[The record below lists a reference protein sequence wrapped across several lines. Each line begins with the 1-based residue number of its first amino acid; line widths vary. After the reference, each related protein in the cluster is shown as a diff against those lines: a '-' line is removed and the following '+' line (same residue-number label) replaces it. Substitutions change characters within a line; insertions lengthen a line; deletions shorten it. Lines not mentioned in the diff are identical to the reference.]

1 MSVVTYN
8 TKGIR
13 DRERRRGSVLVLV
26 MTLLGVLFVTGIVF
40 LASMNFE
47 AELIAARQQRD
58 LNEHGVRAVV
68 DEFGAILRDGL
79 MAGPNRPFSGM
90 VVGKSK
96 AGFAE
101 LPGVHN
107 LFAPIEP
114 HQPLEDRDGDGVK
127 ETLSGQLVF
136 PWITDV
142 FSLGNGSRDGLNF
155 RELGDY
161 QVNGNPIVGIDVTWQ
176 SGVRLALGGGPSDTA
191 YPVDLLGDHVIVPV
205 DADGDGIVDTIQFP
219 FAELGFSDAQ
229 TAAVSPQLNPLSN
242 PTGEVYLGLR
252 IIAHG
257 GLVNLNESHP
267 NLIAN
272 VLDLDYVADLTSP
285 GNEPAIGYFRHRP
298 TSQQVPYSPV
308 LEEPLLRRRGLLPPR
323 IIPPSWLHGN
333 PFLDPDEF
341 PFGKADMW
349 QQLFPP
355 ALPGTHLSRVYQG
368 YETVHPDGHTYTPF
382 APLSL
387 DPDLMFPVWAVRME
401 PFVTNGTGYQPRY
414 DRRHLVTTISHD
426 DLLSRGGRWEELDG
440 DWNRAEHDVLEKM
453 RRANRAADT
462 LGPCPFLPF
471 EYADYPHDI
480 LNNTAPDP
488 EFPGEECTCP
498 TQAVCSFDPR
508 KGRLQLSLPWL
519 DDEVQTGDFTQ
530 DQAQGVIHDVFMMLV
545 SNAHGEYWE
554 DTTCFAATCGLGKT
568 CKGVCAGGDHPGR
581 KCAVDSDCAG
591 GECLLAVCL
600 GGPDQGDP
608 CFGNPNDCP
617 GGECRLG
624 VCIDDRTEQ
633 SVREALISRTAAS
646 LTANMID
653 YMDFDG
659 RCVGGPD
666 TGAECVIGADCSSLV
681 CSPDLNIPTRV
692 PLRTFDFSDPESAG
706 RPVMLVCEND
716 PKTSCTKDADCTLG
730 CRRARVCAGGSNNGN
745 WCETDV
751 GCPGGSCRRKE
762 RTCNGG
768 GRDGLTCTNDEY
780 CAPGVCTPR
789 PHYVYGLERQ
799 PFITEVATQADDATK
814 LVTDRGVELLNPY
827 DAEVDLGD
835 GYFLVETDGK
845 PGGYAT
851 RHEIPLSGSI
861 PPGQLL
867 LCATG
872 PDFTAIPGTAG
883 LSKVLALTG
892 ANGLTFGHGSIV
904 YLVRK
909 VTYPGDVLPTAI
921 VIDQF
926 TVDGQFIGKELADL
940 ATAVDIDGDGT
951 LRFSMQRVVPDGV
964 VIPGS
969 RWTAPIPKPG
979 DGLDGTGTLA
989 LWNTHTD
996 PNLRPVEVHF
1006 ANTGSFTRPHP
1017 NGLDPGVAFPT
1028 TGSLLLLMRHAN
1040 RLLDEYAV
1048 DTKDHLAFTTWLGLV
1063 NHPLTGRLLPAPEYS
1078 QIDNGR
1084 MPVFNPP
1091 PWRCVLGINVGN
1103 SCDPNVD
1110 CPGGTCGVATDLC
1123 TGGGYQNMATPPP
1136 CSVNSQCLGLA
1147 TCQPVSAAHHVLPAK
1162 GACCVPSG
1170 ILAGPDT
1177 CTEVF
1182 LRECNAVA
1190 GEFLI
1195 GAECSVDV
1203 CKAKRD
1209 APGGLP
1215 NLPWG
1220 QLVFDYFTA
1229 LPLSDPG
1236 PYGVSG
1242 FYPSPGSTPRVD
1254 LNGLRVHGRININT
1268 APWKV
1273 LAGLPLV
1280 DPRRFPAAFRERI
1293 EDFTD
1298 FAYYRCVG
1306 GPNNGQVCL
1315 DHEYCQPGFCTA
1327 TEIGDQRAQAIV
1339 AYREQRAVIVDTS
1352 DYGLDLRGRGWDKDN
1367 PAFRRG
1373 TGFLTV
1379 GELANVRHAE
1389 AYENPIVG
1397 GFQRYSYFRMDAG
1410 MIRDGA
1416 ADEDYV
1422 SAIALLVS
1430 LGDWVTV
1437 RSQVFTVYGVL
1448 RGEEDPEIEH
1458 AVLLRQDRL
1467 RAADVDSRAIRFQET
1482 VDRLPTFLG
1491 QPVPVLVGERVI
1503 GKYTEVHD
1511 D

>member
-1 MSVVTYN
+1 VTYN
-8 TKGIR
+8 TKGSP

-47 AELIAARQQRD
+47 AEMIAARQQRD

-68 DEFGAILRDGL
+68 DEFGSILRDGL
-79 MAGPNRPFSGM
+79 MAGPNRPFSGA
-90 VVGKSK
+90 VVGESK
-96 AGFAE
+96 GGFAE

-114 HQPLEDRDGDGVK
+114 HQPLDDYGGF
-127 ETLSGQLVF
+127 SGRFVF

-142 FSLGNGSRDGLNF
+142 FSLTSGSHDGLNF

-161 QVNGNPIVGIDVTWQ
+161 QVNGNPIVGIDMTWQ

-191 YPVDLLGDHVIVPV
+191 YPVDLLGETIIVPV

-219 FAELGFSDAQ
+219 FSALGFSDAQ
-229 TAAVSPQLNPLSN
+229 TAAVSSQLNPQSN

-272 VLDLDYVADLTSP
+272 VLDLDYVSDLTSL
-285 GNEPAIGYFRHRP
+285 GNDPAIGYFRHRP

-308 LEEPLLRRRGLLPPR
+308 LEEPILRRRGLLPPR
-323 IIPPSWLHGN
+323 FIPPSWLHGN
-333 PFLDPDEF
+333 PFLDPDEH
-341 PFGKADMW
+341 PFGQADMW

-355 ALPGTHLSRVYQG
+355 SLPGTNLSRVYQG

-382 APLSL
+382 APLSM

-401 PFVTNGTGYQPRY
+401 PFVTNGTGYQPGY

-426 DLLSRGGRWEELDG
+426 DLLSRGGRWEELDS
-440 DWNRAEHDVLEKM
+440 DWNRVEHDLLEKM
-453 RRANRAADT
+453 RQANRAADT

-488 EFPGEECTCP
+488 EFPGEECTGP

-519 DDEVQTGDFTQ
+519 DEEVQTSNFTE
-530 DQAQGVIHDVFMMLV
+530 DQAQGVIHDVFSMMV

-554 DTTCFAATCGLGKT
+554 DTTCFAATCGFGKT

-581 KCAVDSDCAG
+581 KCTVDTDCAG
-591 GECLLAVCL
+591 GECVLAVCL
-600 GGPDQGDP
+600 GGPNQGNP
-608 CFGNPNDCP
+608 CIGNPNCP

-624 VCIDDRTEQ
+624 ACVDDRTEQ
-633 SVREALISRTAAS
+633 SDREALISRTAAS

-653 YMDFDG
+653 YMDYDG
-659 RCVGGPD
+659 NCAG
-666 TGAECVIGADCSSLV
+666 SV
-681 CSPDLNIPTRV
+681 CSPDLDIPTRV
-692 PLRTFDFSDPESAG
+692 PLRSFDFSDPESAG
-706 RPVMLVCEND
+706 RPVMLVCADD

-730 CRRARVCAGGSNNGN
+730 CRRARVCVGGSSDRT
-745 WCETDV
+745 WCATDV
-751 GCPGGSCRRKE
+751 DCPGGSCRRQE
-762 RTCNGG
+762 RTCHGG
-768 GRDGLTCTNDEY
+768 GRDGLICTSDEY
-780 CAPGVCTPR
+780 CDPGVCTPK

-799 PFITEVATQADDATK
+799 PFITEVATAVNTDTGK
-814 LVTDRGVELLNPY
+814 LEGWAVELFNPY
-827 DAEVDLGD
+827 GAALEWDADGD
-835 GYFLVETDGK
+835 AQPDYWLVEVGPTVSGGPTPINRIPIKHTLPAKQFTVFRTDPNNGL
-845 PGGYAT
+845 GLG
-851 RHEIPLSGSI
+851 I
-861 PPGQLL
+861 PPP
-867 LCATG
+867 TG
-872 PDFTAIPGTAG
+872 VHDAAN
-883 LSKVLALTG
+883 ALTFTSD
-892 ANGLTFGHGSIV
+892 ARV
-904 YLVRK
+904 YLVRRI
-909 VTYPGDVLPTAI
+909 TYPGDVKPTEI
-921 VIDQF
+921 VLDQ
-926 TVDGQFIGKELADL
+926 VWLDPSLALNIGVNEPPRWAALNTDN
-940 ATAVDIDGDGT
+940 VY
-951 LRFSMQRVVPDGV
+951 SMQRPAPQASPWKAVVGLLRLPDASGHLLGV
-964 VIPGS
+964 
-969 RWTAPIPKPG
+969 WNG
-979 DGLDGTGTLA
+979 D
-989 LWNTHTD
+989 D
-996 PNLRPVEVHF
+996 PRVREVEVNF
-1006 ANTGSFTRPHP
+1006 ANTGSFTLPHY
-1017 NGLDPGVAFPT
+1017 NGSDPGIAFPT

-1040 RLLDEYAV
+1040 RSLDEYAV
-1048 DTKDHLAFTTWLGLV
+1048 DTGNHLAFTTWLGLV
-1063 NHPLTGRLLPAPEYS
+1063 NHPLTGQPLPAPEFS

-1091 PWRCVLGINVGN
+1091 PWACEGGTNDGN
-1103 SCDPNVD
+1103 PCDPNVD
-1110 CPGGTCGVATDLC
+1110 CPGGTCSVATGLC
-1123 TGGGYQNMATPPP
+1123 TGGIYQTMATPPT
-1136 CSVNSQCLGLA
+1136 CKVNRQCPGVAA
-1147 TCQPVSAAHHVLPAK
+1147 TCHAVAAAHHVHPAK
-1162 GACCVPSG
+1162 GACCAPSG
-1170 ILAGPDT
+1170 ILGYPDT

-1182 LRECNAVA
+1182 LGECIAA
-1190 GEFLI
+1190 GGEFLI
-1195 GAECSVDV
+1195 GAECSADM
-1203 CKAKRD
+1203 CEAGRD
-1209 APGGLP
+1209 APGGLS

-1229 LPLSDPG
+1229 LPLSAPG
-1236 PYGVSG
+1236 PYGVPG

-1273 LAGLPLV
+1273 LAGLPLM
-1280 DPRRFPAAFRERI
+1280 DPQRFPEHYRGKIAEFTRVKI
-1293 EDFTD
+1293 EDFAA
-1298 FAYYRCVG
+1298 FANYQCVG
-1306 GPNNGQVCL
+1306 GPNSGNVCL
-1315 DHEYCQPGFCTA
+1315 DHADCQPPGFCTA
-1327 TEIGDQRAQAIV
+1327 KKIGDQRAQAIV
-1339 AYREQRAVIVDTS
+1339 AYREQRAVTVATS
-1352 DYGLDLRGRGWDKDN
+1352 DYDLELRGRGWNAGN
-1367 PAFRRG
+1367 PLFRRG

-1389 AYENPIVG
+1389 ALEEVCPAGVTPPCQEQPIL
-1397 GFQRYSYFRMDAG
+1397 GFDRYSYSRMDAG
-1410 MIRDGA
+1410 MIRHDA

-1422 SAIALLVS
+1422 KAIALLVS

-1448 RGEEDPEIEH
+1448 RGEEDDEIEH
-1458 AVLLRQDRL
+1458 AVLLTQDRL
-1467 RAADVDSRAIRFQET
+1467 QAADVDSRAVRFQET

-1503 GKYTEVHD
+1503 RKYTDVHD